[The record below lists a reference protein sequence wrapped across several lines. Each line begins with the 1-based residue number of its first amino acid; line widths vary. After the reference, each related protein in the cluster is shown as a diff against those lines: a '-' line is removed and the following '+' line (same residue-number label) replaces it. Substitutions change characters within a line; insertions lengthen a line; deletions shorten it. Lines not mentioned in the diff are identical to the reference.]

1 MTQNSSVPRSSSG
14 PVRVAVLSEDQLL
27 RAALAGL
34 LEQQGEI
41 EVTDIGRAEVALWD
55 PGADRGRA
63 EGRLRELGAMSRPT
77 LALVP
82 DAGQAMAAL
91 GAGAK
96 GVLLRDRVGPHLVS
110 ALRAVRGGLTVL
122 DASIADRLVG
132 PREPVEPPPAVGEL
146 TAREREVVQLLAEGL
161 SNKEIAQRLDISE
174 HTAKFHIGRILMKLD
189 ADSRTEAVVRAVRWG
204 LVML

>member
-1 MTQNSSVPRSSSG
+1 
-14 PVRVAVLSEDQLL
+14 
-27 RAALAGL
+27 
-34 LEQQGEI
+34 
-41 EVTDIGRAEVALWD
+41 
-55 PGADRGRA
+55 
-63 EGRLRELGAMSRPT
+63 
-77 LALVP
+77 
-82 DAGQAMAAL
+82 MAAL

-122 DASIADRLVG
+122 DAAISDRLVG
-132 PREPVEPPPAVGEL
+132 PREPAEPPPTVGEL
-146 TAREREVVQLLAEGL
+146 TSREREVVQLLAEGL

-174 HTAKFHIGRILMKLD
+174 HTAKFHIGRILGKLD